1 MMCQH
6 IAKQMGECVE
16 RASASANAEL
26 DLFEGFS
33 GPPYPLIIAAQE
45 IHCGVKRVQLVS
57 RQVRDN
63 ALQGAQPKLRRV
75 GA

>member
-16 RASASANAEL
+16 RASASANVEL
-26 DLFEGFS
+26 DFSEVFS
-33 GPPYPLIIAAQE
+33 GPLYPLTRAVQE

-57 RQVRDN
+57 RQVREK
-63 ALQGAQPKLRRV
+63 ALQGAQPKLQRV